1 MATKRF
7 QAAVDASA
15 ESAVVDVSGSSA
27 AASGASGWPSSV
39 VGALG
44 VVDGLE
50 QRAYEA
56 ERAWMASG
64 AGKGT
69 LYGVQAGVPPLQGV
83 RVRRRA

>member
-15 ESAVVDVSGSSA
+15 ELAAPDVSGSSA
-27 AASGASGWPSSV
+27 AWPGGV
-39 VGALG
+39 VGCLE
-44 VVDGLE
+44 VVDDLE
-50 QRAYEA
+50 QRVYEA
-56 ERAWMASG
+56 ERAWIASG

>member
-27 AASGASGWPSSV
+27 AWPGSV

-44 VVDGLE
+44 VVDDLE

>member
-1 MATKRF
+1 M
-7 QAAVDASA
+7 DASA
-15 ESAVVDVSGSSA
+15 ESAAPDVSGSSA
-27 AASGASGWPSSV
+27 AWPGSV

-44 VVDGLE
+44 VVDDLE

-56 ERAWMASG
+56 GRAWMASG

>member
-1 MATKRF
+1 MGKRGAGAGWD
-7 QAAVDASA
+7 AAVEASA
-15 ESAVVDVSGSSA
+15 ESAAPDVSGSSA
-27 AASGASGWPSSV
+27 AWPGGV
-39 VGALG
+39 VGALE
-44 VVDGLE
+44 DLE

-56 ERAWMASG
+56 ERAWIARS